1 MLYQLPNGKVIY
13 LTIEEYLAL
22 EDQDIQDLVASN
34 QGTTPTSNWHGSV
47 IKYPT
52 KSTSESEEE
61 IDMRSLEELDDDD
74 QINIDKLS
82 DDDYES
88 IEI

>member
-22 EDQDIQDLVASN
+22 EDEDIQDFVASN
-34 QGTTPTSNWHGSV
+34 EGTVPTSHWHGSV

-52 KSTSESEEE
+52 KSISEPEDEE
-61 IDMRSLEELDDDD
+61 IDMRSLEDLDDD
-74 QINIDKLS
+74 QININNLS
-82 DDDYES
+82 DDDFES
-88 IEI
+88 IEL